1 VLDLNLA
8 AVEGLLPDRT
18 FLLLLD
24 PAEVSARVGGEHDRL
39 EREDE
44 AFHRR
49 VDAGYRELAER
60 FPERIVM
67 LDGERP
73 PEQIAE
79 EVHGALRV
87 SA

>member
-1 VLDLNLA
+1 M
-8 AVEGLLPDRT
+8 PDRT

-24 PAEVSARVGGEHDRL
+24 PAQVTNRVGTEHDRL

-44 AFHRR
+44 EFHRR

-60 FPERIVM
+60 FPERIVV
-67 LDGERP
+67 LDGTNP
-73 PEQIAE
+73 PERIAE